1 MKAIIYICLAAAM
14 LWLPSMLAS
23 ARSMDDIVDSG
34 YIKVAF
40 YRDFPPYSFIEG
52 ETEKGIDVE
61 LARAIA
67 EALDVELR
75 FLWMTADETAEDD
88 MRNYL
93 WKGLNLHT
101 NDGTRVKADVM
112 MRVPYDRK
120 WQLKRD
126 DLGLPAH
133 ERVYMFAP
141 YQTERWRVA
150 FDASKNAQIE
160 TVAMF
165 QYIPVGV
172 EIDTVPQF
180 YFATA
185 FGGRFRQNTK
195 TYNSLQLAF
204 DALNTEEVHAV
215 MGLGG
220 QVQWMKNRS
229 GELIKLSDT
238 HFPTLGILR
247 WDIGMAVQADYRQL
261 SYALEDVVIAT
272 LSDGRMQAWCL
283 AMTIDCPI
291 PELYK
296 ELGAK

>member
-1 MKAIIYICLAAAM
+1 MKAVVSLCWLGGL
-14 LWLPSMLAS
+14 LWLSIMVAS
-23 ARSMDDIVDSG
+23 ARSMDDIVESG
-34 YIKVAF
+34 YIKVAL
-40 YRDFPPYSFIEG
+40 YRDFPPYSFVENG
-52 ETEKGIDVE
+52 KEKGIDVE
-61 LARAIA
+61 LARAFA
-67 EALDVELR
+67 HALDVELR
-75 FLWMTADETAEDD
+75 LLWMTADETVEDD

-150 FDASKNAQIE
+150 FDATKNTEIE

-165 QYIPVGV
+165 QYVPIGV
-172 EIDTVPQF
+172 EIDTVPQV
-180 YFATA
+180 YLSTA

-195 TYNSLQLAF
+195 TYTSLQQAF
-204 DALNTEEVHAV
+204 NALNAGEVHAV

-220 QVQWMKNRS
+220 QVQWLKSQS
-229 GELIKLSDT
+229 GEPIKLSDT
-238 HFPTLGILR
+238 HFPTLGIPY
-247 WDIGMAVQADYRQL
+247 WDIGVAVQADYRQL
-261 SYALEDVVIAT
+261 SYALEEVVIAA

-283 AMTIDCPI
+283 AVAIDCPL
-291 PELYK
+291 PELYQSQLT
-296 ELGAK
+296 E